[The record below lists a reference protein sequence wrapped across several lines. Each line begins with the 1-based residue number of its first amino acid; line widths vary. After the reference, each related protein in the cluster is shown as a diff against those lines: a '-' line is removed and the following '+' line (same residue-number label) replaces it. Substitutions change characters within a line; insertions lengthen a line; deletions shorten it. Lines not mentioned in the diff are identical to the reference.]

1 MAKTQFAQICNRTAH
16 PDIEEKEKKAHQD
29 KIHSMKAKAA
39 ELEAWTA
46 TRMPTVKMSKS
57 VIDCFDDKLPRRYNS
72 LALPKMRTG
81 FEKMPL
87 HNQCR
92 LHGCKS
98 TQCLEIKRKCKVPYV
113 HEYPEVQCNVF
124 RPNGTFTCV
133 DKIGIMT
140 NNPMS
145 LGFGIAW
152 MVIGSIFCCAGIASW
167 IRTINNEGGFGGGRA
182 ETTLATRG

>member
-1 MAKTQFAQICNRTAH
+1 
-16 PDIEEKEKKAHQD
+16 
-29 KIHSMKAKAA
+29 
-39 ELEAWTA
+39 
-46 TRMPTVKMSKS
+46 
-57 VIDCFDDKLPRRYNS
+57 
-72 LALPKMRTG
+72 MREG

-92 LHGCKS
+92 LHGCKA
-98 TQCLEIKRKCKVPYV
+98 TQCLQIKTKCKIPWV
-113 HEYPEVQCNVF
+113 HEAPEVQCNVF

-133 DKIGIMT
+133 EKIGIMT

-167 IRTINNEGGFGGGRA
+167 VRGLDVSGVGSGRQV
-182 ETTLATRG
+182 ETTTLATRQ